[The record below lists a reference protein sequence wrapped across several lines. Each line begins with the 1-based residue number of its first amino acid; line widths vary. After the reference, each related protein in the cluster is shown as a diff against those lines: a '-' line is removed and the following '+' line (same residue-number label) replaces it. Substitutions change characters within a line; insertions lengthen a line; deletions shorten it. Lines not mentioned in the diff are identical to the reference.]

1 MSRPPYSVSA
11 AGLTLALRVT
21 PKARRNRIEGVLE
34 EADGATALRI
44 AVTAPPDGG
53 KANAAVIALLAKAW
67 RVPKSSLEIVRG
79 AADRRKVVRIAGDGA
94 ALAARIAA
102 WLKEH
107 EHA

>member
-1 MSRPPYSVSA
+1 MQPPFAVA
-11 AGLTLALRVT
+11 AGGLTVSLRVT
-21 PKARRNRIEGVLE
+21 PRARRERIEGIVE
-34 EADGATALRI
+34 DAGRGTALKV

-67 RVPKSSLEIVRG
+67 RVPKSSIEIVRG
-79 AADRRKVVRIAGDGA
+79 ASDRRKVVRIAGDGA
-94 ALAARIAA
+94 ALAERIAA